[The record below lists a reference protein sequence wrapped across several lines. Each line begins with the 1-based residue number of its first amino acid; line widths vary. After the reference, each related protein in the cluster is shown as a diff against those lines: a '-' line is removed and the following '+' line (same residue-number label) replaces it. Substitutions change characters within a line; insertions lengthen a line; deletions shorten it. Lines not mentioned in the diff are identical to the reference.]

1 MEFKLISVQAH
12 IQFRRSYPEF
22 TELVESIAKTDYL
35 SSEMVSSMNEE
46 MFDVV
51 DEHDQVLYQQPR
63 SEVHRLKQLHRAVH
77 ILLFRS
83 DGQMLIHKRSPD
95 KEEFPSVWTSSAS
108 GHVSAGENYEATAP
122 RELFEELG
130 IRSALI
136 PLHKFDACPE
146 TSFEFT
152 VLFQASSDEAIVF
165 DQSEI
170 TEVRWLNVQE
180 IVAWRSQRPEDFS
193 PAFCLLFDWYCQQ
206 LSAETLTSG
215 HDGQRR

>member
-1 MEFKLISVQAH
+1 MSFLS
-12 IQFRRSYPEF
+12 QFRRSYPEF
-22 TELVESIAKTDYL
+22 TGLVESMTKTDYL
-35 SSEMVSSMNEE
+35 SSEMVTNMNEE

-77 ILLFRS
+77 IFVFRS

-130 IRSALI
+130 IQSALTH
-136 PLHKFDACPE
+136 LHKFTACPE

-152 VLFQASSDEAIVF
+152 VLFQASSDEPIVF
-165 DQSEI
+165 DQTEI
-170 TEVRWLNVQE
+170 TEVRWLTVQE
-180 IVAWRSQRPEDFS
+180 IVAWRIERPEDFS
-193 PAFCLLFDWYCQQ
+193 PAFRLLFDWYCQK
-206 LSAETLTSG
+206 LSTATPGSG
-215 HDGQRR
+215 HDGHWL